1 MENERQSEP
10 YIERV
15 DDLPLLFGLLQ
26 QMHIQVIVDAVIVP
40 HGNWQGLT
48 PGWVITIWLMHIL
61 SEQNHCME
69 PVQAWAAKHWVM
81 LGRLTGQTVTA
92 LDFSDNRLALCLK
105 ELHPEVW
112 RG

>member
-1 MENERQSEP
+1 MPLIMKNERRVEP

-26 QMHIQVIVDAVIVP
+26 QMGIQAIIDNAITP

-48 PGWVITIWLMHIL
+48 PGWVIMLWLMHIL

-69 PVQAWAAKHWVM
+69 PVQDWQ
-81 LGRLTGQTVTA
+81 R
-92 LDFSDNRLALCLK
+92 SIC
-105 ELHPEVW
+105 
-112 RG
+112 